1 MSAKAEYVAREI
13 ADVDSSS
20 TERNIMEAGAG
31 DATWIRQESSGN
43 TSGKRLAACAG
54 TAEGDYTIGRK
65 PTPRSKG
72 GSSLL
77 PTTSILER
85 MAAGVAQ
92 TKCLRAG
99 PVIRTRAHGA
109 SNNFGNGY
117 MR

>member
-1 MSAKAEYVAREI
+1 MSKPDMCRLRSQLSILRPHSGASGE
-13 ADVDSSS
+13 S
-20 TERNIMEAGAG
+20 GAG
-31 DATWIRQESSGN
+31 DATWICQESSGN

-54 TAEGDYTIGRK
+54 TVEGDYTIETK
-65 PTPRSKG
+65 PTPRAKG

-99 PVIRTRAHGA
+99 TVIRTRARGV